1 VIDAAYRGAAG
12 GPTVVTTRANPAA
25 AAEAALDQDWREFG
39 RRVRSLRA
47 APLLW
52 GLPRDQLRF
61 LAALMRPLLVEA
73 GTVLYRR
80 DDPATRFFLIQSG
93 TVIRTAGESE
103 TLGPGDTFGD
113 AVLWGGPSFRTTA
126 TAESRCALWVLDAVE
141 LGRAREQHRSLDHAL
156 RELRPGVDAPAEAA
170 PAERGFRIELR
181 GLSKC
186 VRGGRQVL
194 HDVGF
199 TIEPGELVAL
209 AGASGAGKSTLLDA
223 IAGVR
228 PADEGTVLY
237 NGVDY
242 YRNLAAYRSSLGY
255 VPQED
260 IIHRELSLAS
270 TLRYSA
276 DLRLPP
282 DTPRAEIA
290 RAVADA
296 LDVLDL
302 TERARVRVGALSGG
316 QRKRASIAVELLT
329 RPHVFFLDEPTS
341 GLDPATGAELM
352 RQLRRL
358 ADTGRTVVLTTHTPD
373 DIAICDKVVFLARD
387 GHLAFV
393 GTPERAKQ
401 HFDVDAY
408 EEVYERLST
417 EATPE
422 QWSGRFAAAD
432 ELAATDRRATD
443 TRNAPPAA
451 RPSAGPLGQWWT
463 LTRRNAEIL
472 VRNRLTLAIVLGSPL
487 LVVAMLA
494 VLFQPGAFDF
504 AHPSPSATVMILF
517 WVAFGGFFFGLTY
530 GLLQICTE
538 LPIVR
543 RERLVNLGI
552 VPYVLSK
559 VAVLLPLLL
568 LVTVV
573 MLGILRAAD
582 RLPAAGFGT
591 YSSLTVTLLLDA
603 AAALALGLLASAAV
617 TDPTQ
622 ATLALPMLCFP
633 AVLFSGAIL
642 PVPLMPTVGKI
653 ISYPM
658 STRWAFEGLAHDVGL
673 NRLFGEGG
681 SKLGPPLLAQY
692 GDSFSRA
699 VWIDWAIMG
708 GMGALLLAGACAVLA
723 RKCRTAGQSPL
734 LRRQSISV

>member
-1 VIDAAYRGAAG
+1 MHAWRARRTLTALSASR
-12 GPTVVTTRANPAA
+12 TTTG
-25 AAEAALDQDWREFG
+25 ETKLDQDWRELG
-39 RRVRSLRA
+39 RRVRLLRA

-52 GLPRDQLRF
+52 GLPRDQLRI
-61 LAALMRPLLVEA
+61 LAELMRPLFVEA
-73 GTVLYRR
+73 GTVLYRQG
-80 DDPATRFFLIQSG
+80 DPATRFFLIESG
-93 TVIRTAGESE
+93 RVKRVADDVE

-113 AVLWGGPSFRTTA
+113 AVLWAGPSVRTTA
-126 TAESRCALWVLDAVE
+126 TAESRCALWTLDADE
-141 LGRAREQHRSLDHAL
+141 LRGARQQHRSLDQAL
-156 RELRPGVDAPAEAA
+156 TELRPGVDAPAEIA
-170 PAERGFRIELR
+170 PADRGFRIELR
-181 GLSKC
+181 GLSKR

-209 AGASGAGKSTLLDA
+209 AGGSGAGKSTLLDA

-228 PADEGTVLY
+228 AADEGSVLY
-237 NGVDY
+237 DGVDY

-260 IIHRELSLAS
+260 IIHRELSLAA

-276 DLRLPP
+276 ELRLAPG
-282 DTPRAEIA
+282 TPRAEII
-290 RAVADA
+290 RTVADA
-296 LDVLDL
+296 LDALDL
-302 TERARVRVGALSGG
+302 TERAGVRVGSLSGG

-341 GLDPATGAELM
+341 GLDPAIGAELM

-358 ADTGRTVVLTTHTPD
+358 ADSGRTVVLTTHTPD

-393 GTPERAKQ
+393 GTPEQAKRY
-401 HFDVDAY
+401 FDVDAY
-408 EEVYERLST
+408 EEVYERLGL

-422 QWSGRFAAAD
+422 QWGRRFAAAS
-432 ELAATDRRATD
+432 EPPLADGRVPD
-443 TRNAPPAA
+443 TRTAPPAA
-451 RPSAGPLGQWWT
+451 RPSPGPVHQWWT

-494 VLFQPGAFDF
+494 VLFQPRAFDF
-504 AHPSPSATVMILF
+504 ANPSPSATVMILF
-517 WVAFGGFFFGLTY
+517 WVAFGGFFFGITY
-530 GLLQICTE
+530 GLLQVCTE

-559 VAVLLPLLL
+559 VAVLMPLLL
-568 LVTVV
+568 LVIVV
-573 MLGILRAAD
+573 MLGILRAAE

-591 YSSLTVTLLLDA
+591 YSSLALTLFLAA

-642 PVPLMPTVGKI
+642 PVPLMPTVGKV

-658 STRWAFEGLAHDVGL
+658 PTRWAFEGLAHDLGL
-673 NRLFGEGG
+673 SRLFGEGG
-681 SKLGPPLLAQY
+681 SNLGPPLLAQY
-692 GDSFSRA
+692 GDSFSNA

-708 GMGALLLAGACAVLA
+708 GMTALLLAGACAVLA
-723 RKCRTAGQSPL
+723 RKCRTAGD
-734 LRRQSISV
+734 

>member
-1 VIDAAYRGAAG
+1 MAATAYAGRRGGTA
-12 GPTVVTTRANPAA
+12 VTISADRAA
-25 AAEAALDQDWREFG
+25 AREGELDQDWRELG
-39 RRVRSLRA
+39 RRVRLLRA

-52 GLPRDQLRF
+52 GVPRDQLRV
-61 LAALMRPLLVEA
+61 LAALTRPLLVEA
-73 GTVLYRR
+73 GTVLYREG
-80 DDPATRFFLIQSG
+80 DPATRFFVIESG
-93 TVIRTAGESE
+93 TVTRVANRVE
-103 TLGPGDTFGD
+103 TLGPGGTFGD
-113 AVLWGGPSFRTTA
+113 AVLWAGSTFRTTA
-126 TAESRCALWVLDAVE
+126 TAKSRCALWVLDAVE
-141 LGRAREQHRSLDHAL
+141 LGRARERHPSLDQAL
-156 RELRPGVDAPAEAA
+156 DELRPGVDAPAEVAT
-170 PAERGFRIELR
+170 AERGFRIELS
-181 GLSKC
+181 GLSKR
-186 VRGGRQVL
+186 VRGGRKVL

-199 TIEPGELVAL
+199 TIGAGELL
-209 AGASGAGKSTLLDA
+209 AIVGGSGAGKSTLLDA

-228 PADEGTVLY
+228 AADEGSVLY
-237 NGVDY
+237 DGVDY
-242 YRNLAAYRSSLGY
+242 SRNLGAYRSSLGY

-276 DLRLPP
+276 ELRLRAG
-282 DTPRAEIA
+282 TPRADIK
-290 RAVADA
+290 RAVADVLEA
-296 LDVLDL
+296 LDL
-302 TERARVRVGALSGG
+302 TERAGVRVGSLSGG

-358 ADTGRTVVLTTHTPD
+358 ADSGRTVVLTTHTPD

-393 GTPERAKQ
+393 GTPQEAKRY
-401 HFDVDAY
+401 FDVDDY
-408 EEVYERLST
+408 EEVYERLAM

-422 QWSGRFAAAD
+422 QWGRRFAAVSEPAAAD
-432 ELAATDRRATD
+432 SRAAERAST
-443 TRNAPPAA
+443 PPAA
-451 RPSAGPLGQWWT
+451 RPSAGPLHQWWT

-494 VLFQPGAFDF
+494 VLFQPGAFDL
-504 AHPSPSATVMILF
+504 ANPSPSATVMILF

-559 VAVLLPLLL
+559 VAVLMPLLL
-568 LVTVV
+568 LVIVV

-591 YSSLTVTLLLDA
+591 YSSLALTLFLA
-603 AAALALGLLASAAV
+603 ASAALALGLLASAAV

-642 PVPLMPTVGKI
+642 PVPLMPAVGKV

-658 STRWAFEGLAHDVGL
+658 PTRWAFEGLTHDLGL
-673 NRLFGEGG
+673 NRLFAEGG
-681 SKLGPPLLAQY
+681 SDLGPPLLAQY
-692 GDSFSRA
+692 GDSFSQA

-708 GMGALLLAGACAVLA
+708 GMLALLLAGACGVLA
-723 RKCRTAGQSPL
+723 RKCRTAGS
-734 LRRQSISV
+734 

>member
-1 VIDAAYRGAAG
+1 
-12 GPTVVTTRANPAA
+12 
-25 AAEAALDQDWREFG
+25 
-39 RRVRSLRA
+39 
-47 APLLW
+47 
-52 GLPRDQLRF
+52 
-61 LAALMRPLLVEA
+61 MRPLFVDA
-73 GTVLYRR
+73 GTVLYREGA
-80 DDPATRFFLIQSG
+80 PATRFFLLESG
-93 TVIRTAGESE
+93 AVTRTGAGVE
-103 TLGPGDTFGD
+103 TLGPGETFGD
-113 AVLWGGPSFRTTA
+113 AVLWSGRTFRTTA
-126 TAESRCALWVLDAVE
+126 TATSHCALWVLDAVE
-141 LGRAREQHRSLDHAL
+141 LTRAREQHRSLDQAL
-156 RELRPGVDAPAEAA
+156 QELRPGVETPAEVGL
-170 PAERGFRIELR
+170 AERGVRIQLR
-181 GLSKC
+181 NLSKL

-199 TIEPGELVAL
+199 TVEPGELVAL
-209 AGASGAGKSTLLDA
+209 AGGSGAGKSTLLDA

-237 NGVDY
+237 DGVDY
-242 YRNLAAYRSSLGY
+242 YRNLAAYRSSFGY
-255 VPQED
+255 VPQDD
-260 IIHRELSLAS
+260 IIHRELSLRS

-276 DLRLPP
+276 ELRLRAG
-282 DTPRAEIA
+282 TRRAELE
-290 RAVADA
+290 RVVADV

-302 TERARVRVGALSGG
+302 TERADVRVGALSGG
-316 QRKRASIAVELLT
+316 QRKRASIAAELLT
-329 RPHVFFLDEPTS
+329 RPDVFFLDEPTS

-358 ADTGRTVVLTTHTPD
+358 ADSGRTVVMTTHTPD

-393 GTPERAKQ
+393 GTPEQARRY
-401 HFDVDAY
+401 FDVEAY
-408 EEVYERLST
+408 EEVYERLAA

-422 QWSGRFAAAD
+422 RWGQRFAAASELAIAD
-432 ELAATDRRATD
+432 ELRAGEQSV
-443 TRNAPPAA
+443 PPAA
-451 RPSAGPLGQWWT
+451 RPSAGPLAQWWT
-463 LTRRNAEIL
+463 LTRRNVEIL
-472 VRNRLTLAIVLGSPL
+472 LRNRLTLAIVLGSPL

-504 AHPSPSATVMILF
+504 AEPSPSATVMILF
-517 WVAFGGFFFGLTY
+517 WVAFGGFFFGITY

-543 RERLVNLGI
+543 RERLVNLRI

-559 VAVLLPLLL
+559 VAVLMPLLL
-568 LVTVV
+568 LVTVA

-582 RLPAAGFGT
+582 RLPPAGLGT

-642 PVPLMPTVGKI
+642 SVPLMPTVGKV

-658 STRWAFEGLAHDVGL
+658 PTRWAFEGLTHDLGL
-673 NRLFGEGG
+673 NRLFAEGG
-681 SKLGPPLLAQY
+681 SDLGPPLLAQY
-692 GDSFSRA
+692 GDSFSQA

-708 GMGALLLAGACAVLA
+708 GMLALLLAGACGVLA
-723 RKCRTAGQSPL
+723 RKCRTAGS
-734 LRRQSISV
+734 

>member
-1 VIDAAYRGAAG
+1 MNVYVTQDGFATLDTTTDIKPTPVSTVAPRGVHID
-12 GPTVVTTRANPAA
+12 V
-25 AAEAALDQDWREFG
+25 RELS
-39 RRVRSLRA
+39 RRVRVRTRGEVTLVDGAS
-47 APLLW
+47 
-52 GLPRDQLRF
+52 F
-61 LAALMRPLLVEA
+61 TLAA
-73 GTVLYRR
+73 G
-80 DDPATRFFLIQSG
+80 Q
-93 TVIRTAGESE
+93 
-103 TLGPGDTFGD
+103 
-113 AVLWGGPSFRTTA
+113 
-126 TAESRCALWVLDAVE
+126 
-141 LGRAREQHRSLDHAL
+141 
-156 RELRPGVDAPAEAA
+156 
-170 PAERGFRIELR
+170 
-181 GLSKC
+181 
-186 VRGGRQVL
+186 
-194 HDVGF
+194 
-199 TIEPGELVAL
+199 LVAIV
-209 AGASGAGKSTLLDA
+209 GPSGAGKTTLLEA
-223 IAGVR
+223 IAGLAPAISGSVR
-228 PADEGTVLY
+228 YDGIDVYANLGTFRTV
-237 NGVDY
+237 
-242 YRNLAAYRSSLGY
+242 LGY
-255 VPQED
+255 VPQDD
-260 IIHRELSLAS
+260 IIHTDLPLRR
-270 TLRYSA
+270 TLRYA
-276 DLRLPP
+276 ARLRLPSSAAASEV
-282 DTPRAEIA
+282 DD
-290 RAVADA
+290 AVRDA
-296 LDVLDL
+296 LDAVGLSDQ
-302 TERARVRVGALSGG
+302 ADVRVGSLSGG

-329 RPHVFFLDEPTS
+329 DPHVFFLDEPTS

-708 GMGALLLAGACAVLA
+708 GMGTLLLAGACAVLA

>member
-1 VIDAAYRGAAG
+1 MPSLTSFGLPFSTAGAAG
-12 GPTVVTTRANPAA
+12 GATSASAASPPVLEGMAGAAYARCRGETALTTSADRAA
-25 AAEAALDQDWREFG
+25 AGERELDQDWRELG
-39 RRVRSLRA
+39 RRVRLLRA

-52 GLPRDQLRF
+52 GLPRDQLRI

-73 GTVLYRR
+73 GTVLYGQG
-80 DDPATRFFLIQSG
+80 DPATRFFLIESG
-93 TVIRTAGESE
+93 TVTRTADMVE
-103 TLGPGDTFGD
+103 TLGPGETFGD
-113 AVLWGGPSFRTTA
+113 AVLWAGSSFRTTA
-126 TAESRCALWVLDAVE
+126 TAESRCALWALDAVE
-141 LGRAREQHRSLDHAL
+141 LRRAREQHRSLDQAL
-156 RELRPGVDAPAEAA
+156 HELRPGVDAPLEAA
-170 PAERGFRIELR
+170 LSERGFRIELR
-181 GLSKC
+181 GLSKR

-199 TIEPGELVAL
+199 TIGAGELVAL
-209 AGASGAGKSTLLDA
+209 VGGSGAGKSTLLDA

-228 PADEGTVLY
+228 SADEGTVLY
-237 NGVDY
+237 DGVDY
-242 YRNLAAYRSSLGY
+242 YHNLGAYRSSLGY

-260 IIHRELSLAS
+260 IIHRELSVAS

-276 DLRLPP
+276 GLRLPP
-282 DTPRAEIA
+282 GTSNAQSE

-296 LDVLDL
+296 LDALDL
-302 TERARVRVGALSGG
+302 TERADVRVGALSGG

-373 DIAICDKVVFLARD
+373 DIAICDKVVFRARD
-387 GHLAFV
+387 GYLAFV
-393 GTPERAKQ
+393 GTPEEAKRY
-401 HFDVDAY
+401 FEVDAY
-408 EEVYERLST
+408 EEVYERLAV

-422 QWSGRFAAAD
+422 QWGRRFAAANAPTD
-432 ELAATDRRATD
+432 ERPADTRAT
-443 TRNAPPAA
+443 PPAA
-451 RPSAGPLGQWWT
+451 RASAGPLGQWWT

-543 RERLVNLGI
+543 RERLVNLRI

-559 VAVLLPLLL
+559 VAVLMPLLL
-568 LVTVV
+568 LVIVV

-582 RLPAAGFGT
+582 
-591 YSSLTVTLLLDA
+591 
-603 AAALALGLLASAAV
+603 
-617 TDPTQ
+617 
-622 ATLALPMLCFP
+622 
-633 AVLFSGAIL
+633 
-642 PVPLMPTVGKI
+642 
-653 ISYPM
+653 
-658 STRWAFEGLAHDVGL
+658 
-673 NRLFGEGG
+673 
-681 SKLGPPLLAQY
+681 
-692 GDSFSRA
+692 
-699 VWIDWAIMG
+699 
-708 GMGALLLAGACAVLA
+708 
-723 RKCRTAGQSPL
+723 
-734 LRRQSISV
+734 

>member
-1 VIDAAYRGAAG
+1 L
-12 GPTVVTTRANPAA
+12 TTSANR
-25 AAEAALDQDWREFG
+25 AAEGESQLDQDWRELG
-39 RRVRSLRA
+39 RRVRLLRN

-52 GLPRDQLRF
+52 GLPRDQLRI
-61 LAALMRPLLVEA
+61 LAALMRPLLADA
-73 GTVLYRR
+73 GTVLYREG
-80 DDPATRFFLIQSG
+80 DPATGFFLIESG
-93 TVIRTAGESE
+93 SVRREADGVE

-113 AVLWGGPSFRTTA
+113 AVLWGGSAFRTTA
-126 TAESRCALWVLDAVE
+126 VAESRCALWTLDAVE
-141 LGRAREQHRSLDHAL
+141 LRRAREQDHSLDHAL
-156 RELRPGVDAPAEAA
+156 HELRPGVDAPAEAA
-170 PAERGFRIELR
+170 PARHGFRIEV
-181 GLSKC
+181 GNLSKR

-199 TIEPGELVAL
+199 TAEPGELL
-209 AGASGAGKSTLLDA
+209 AIVGGSGAGKSTLLDA

-237 NGVDY
+237 DGVDY
-242 YRNLAAYRSSLGY
+242 YRNIAAYRSSLGY

-276 DLRLPP
+276 ALRLPP
-282 DTPRAEIA
+282 GTPRASSE
-290 RAVADA
+290 RAVAGA
-296 LDVLDL
+296 LDALDL
-302 TERARVRVGALSGG
+302 TERARVRVGSLSGG

-329 RPHVFFLDEPTS
+329 EPHVFFLDEPTS

-358 ADTGRTVVLTTHTPD
+358 ADSGRTVVLTTHTPD
-373 DIAICDKVVFLARD
+373 DIAICDRVVFLARD
-387 GHLAFV
+387 GYLAFV
-393 GTPERAKQ
+393 GTPEEAKRY
-401 HFDVDAY
+401 FDVDAY
-408 EEVYERLST
+408 EEVYERLAV

-422 QWSGRFAAAD
+422 QWGRRFAAANEPPD
-432 ELAATDRRATD
+432 GRPADTQAT
-443 TRNAPPAA
+443 PPAV
-451 RPSAGPLGQWWT
+451 RPGAGPLEQWWT

-472 VRNRLTLAIVLGSPL
+472 VRNRLTLAIVLGSPV

-504 AHPSPSATVMILF
+504 GDPSPSATVMILF
-517 WVAFGGFFFGLTY
+517 WVAFGAFFFGLTY

-559 VAVLLPLLL
+559 VAVLMPLLL
-568 LVTVV
+568 LVIVV
-573 MLGILRAAD
+573 MLGVLRVAD

-591 YSSLTVTLLLDA
+591 YGSLALTLFLDA
-603 AAALALGLLASAAV
+603 TVALALGLLASAAV

-642 PVPLMPTVGKI
+642 AVPLMPWVGRV

-658 STRWAFEGLAHDVGL
+658 PTRWAFEGLAHELGL

-681 SKLGPPLLAQY
+681 SQLGPPLLAQY
-692 GDSFSRA
+692 GESFSHA

-708 GMGALLLAGACAVLA
+708 GMAAVLLAGACAVLA
-723 RKCRTAGQSPL
+723 RRCRTAGD
-734 LRRQSISV
+734 

>member
-1 VIDAAYRGAAG
+1 MAGAAYARCRGETAL
-12 GPTVVTTRANPAA
+12 TTSADRAA
-25 AAEAALDQDWREFG
+25 ARERELDQDWRELG
-39 RRVRSLRA
+39 RRVRLLRA

-52 GLPRDQLRF
+52 GLPRDQLRI

-73 GTVLYRR
+73 GTVLYGQG
-80 DDPATRFFLIQSG
+80 DPATRFFLIESG
-93 TVIRTAGESE
+93 TVTRTADMVE
-103 TLGPGDTFGD
+103 TLGPGETFGD
-113 AVLWGGPSFRTTA
+113 AVLWAGSSFRTTA
-126 TAESRCALWVLDAVE
+126 TAESRCALWALDAVE
-141 LGRAREQHRSLDHAL
+141 LRRAREQHRSLDQAL
-156 RELRPGVDAPAEAA
+156 HELRPGVDAPLEAA
-170 PAERGFRIELR
+170 LSERGFRIELR
-181 GLSKC
+181 GLSKR

-199 TIEPGELVAL
+199 TIGAGELVAL
-209 AGASGAGKSTLLDA
+209 VGGSGAGKSTLLDA

-228 PADEGTVLY
+228 SADEGTVLY
-237 NGVDY
+237 DGVDY
-242 YRNLAAYRSSLGY
+242 YRNLGAYRSSLGY

-260 IIHRELSLAS
+260 IIHRELSVAS

-276 DLRLPP
+276 GLRLPP
-282 DTPRAEIA
+282 GTPNAQSE

-296 LDVLDL
+296 LDALDL
-302 TERARVRVGALSGG
+302 TERADVRVGALSGG

-358 ADTGRTVVLTTHTPD
+358 ADSGRTVVLTTHTPD
-373 DIAICDKVVFLARD
+373 DIPICDKVVFLARD
-387 GHLAFV
+387 GHVAFV
-393 GTPERAKQ
+393 GTPKEAKSY
-401 HFDVDAY
+401 FDVGAY
-408 EEVYERLST
+408 EEIYERLAV
-417 EATPE
+417 EGTPE
-422 QWSGRFAAAD
+422 QWGRRFAAAD
-432 ELAATDRRATD
+432 GAAADEPAAMDGRAAEAAST
-443 TRNAPPAA
+443 PPVA
-451 RPSAGPLGQWWT
+451 RPSAGPFDQWWT

-504 AHPSPSATVMILF
+504 ADPSPSATVMILF

-543 RERLVNLGI
+543 RERLVNLRI

-559 VAVLLPLLL
+559 VAVLMPLLL
-568 LVTVV
+568 LVIVV

-591 YSSLTVTLLLDA
+591 YSSLALTLFLDA
-603 AAALALGLLASAAV
+603 SAALALGLLASAAV

-642 PVPLMPTVGKI
+642 SVPLMPAVGKI
-653 ISYPM
+653 LSYSMP
-658 STRWAFEGLAHDVGL
+658 TRWAFEGLAHDVGL
-673 NRLFGEGG
+673 ERLFAEGG

-692 GDSFSRA
+692 GDSFSHA
-699 VWIDWAIMG
+699 VWIDWAIMA
-708 GMGALLLAGACAVLA
+708 GMTALLVAGACAVLA
-723 RKCRTAGQSPL
+723 RKCRTAGD
-734 LRRQSISV
+734 

>member
-1 VIDAAYRGAAG
+1 MAATAYAGRGGGTAVTISADRTAAREG
-12 GPTVVTTRANPAA
+12 
-25 AAEAALDQDWREFG
+25 ELDQDWRELG
-39 RRVRSLRA
+39 RRVRLLRA

-52 GLPRDQLRF
+52 GVPRDQLRV
-61 LAALMRPLLVEA
+61 LAALTRPLLVEA
-73 GTVLYRR
+73 GTVLYREG
-80 DDPATRFFLIQSG
+80 DPATRFFVIESG
-93 TVIRTAGESE
+93 TVTRVANRVE
-103 TLGPGDTFGD
+103 TLGPGGTFGD
-113 AVLWGGPSFRTTA
+113 AVLWAGSTFRTTA
-126 TAESRCALWVLDAVE
+126 TAKSRCALWVLDAVE
-141 LGRAREQHRSLDHAL
+141 LGRARERHPSLDQAL
-156 RELRPGVDAPAEAA
+156 DELRPGVDAPAEVAT
-170 PAERGFRIELR
+170 AERGFRIELS
-181 GLSKC
+181 GLSKR
-186 VRGGRQVL
+186 VRGGRKVL

-199 TIEPGELVAL
+199 TIGAGELL
-209 AGASGAGKSTLLDA
+209 AIVGGSGAGKSTLLDA

-228 PADEGTVLY
+228 AADEGSVLY
-237 NGVDY
+237 DGVDY
-242 YRNLAAYRSSLGY
+242 YRNLGAYRSSLGY

-276 DLRLPP
+276 GLRLPP
-282 DTPRAEIA
+282 ATPRAERE
-290 RAVADA
+290 RAVADSLDA
-296 LDVLDL
+296 LDLS
-302 TERARVRVGALSGG
+302 ERAGVRVGSLSGG

-358 ADTGRTVVLTTHTPD
+358 ADSGRTVVLTTHTPD

-393 GTPERAKQ
+393 GTPQEAKRY
-401 HFDVDAY
+401 FDVDDY
-408 EEVYERLST
+408 EEVYERLAM

-422 QWSGRFAAAD
+422 QWGRRFAAVSEPAAAD
-432 ELAATDRRATD
+432 SRAAERAST
-443 TRNAPPAA
+443 PPAA
-451 RPSAGPLGQWWT
+451 RPSAGPLHQWWT

-494 VLFQPGAFDF
+494 VLFQPGAFDL
-504 AHPSPSATVMILF
+504 ANPSPSATVMILF

-543 RERLVNLGI
+543 RERLVNLRI

-559 VAVLLPLLL
+559 VAVLMPLLL
-568 LVTVV
+568 LVIVV

-582 RLPAAGFGT
+582 RLPAVGFST
-591 YSSLTVTLLLDA
+591 YGSLAITLVLA
-603 AAALALGLLASAAV
+603 ASAALALGLLASAAV

-633 AVLFSGAIL
+633 AVLFAGAIL
-642 PVPLMPTVGKI
+642 PVPLMPSIGKI
-653 ISYPM
+653 LSYPM
-658 STRWAFEGLAHDVGL
+658 PTRWAFEGLAHDLGL
-673 NRLFGEGG
+673 NHLFGAGG

-692 GDSFSRA
+692 SDSFSHA
-699 VWIDWAIMG
+699 VWIDWAIMA
-708 GMGALLLAGACAVLA
+708 GMALLLLAGACAVLA
-723 RKCRTAGQSPL
+723 RKCRTAGG
-734 LRRQSISV
+734 

>member
-1 VIDAAYRGAAG
+1 MTVSANRAAAG
-12 GPTVVTTRANPAA
+12 ER
-25 AAEAALDQDWREFG
+25 ELDQDWRELG
-39 RRVRSLRA
+39 QRVRLLRA

-52 GLPRDQLRF
+52 GLPRDELRV

-73 GTVLYRR
+73 GTVLYREG
-80 DDPATRFFLIQSG
+80 DPATRFFLIESG
-93 TVIRTAGESE
+93 AVTRVADRGE
-103 TLGPGDTFGD
+103 TLGSGDTFGD
-113 AVLWGGPSFRTTA
+113 AVLWAGLTFRTTA

-141 LGRAREQHRSLDHAL
+141 LGRARERHPSLDQAL
-156 RELRPGVDAPAEAA
+156 HELRPGVDAPAEVAT
-170 PAERGFRIELR
+170 AERGFRIELR
-181 GLSKC
+181 GLSKR

-199 TIEPGELVAL
+199 TIGAGELL
-209 AGASGAGKSTLLDA
+209 AIVGGSGAGKSTLLDA

-228 PADEGTVLY
+228 AADEGSVLY
-237 NGVDY
+237 DGVDY
-242 YRNLAAYRSSLGY
+242 YRNLGAYRSSLGY

-276 DLRLPP
+276 SLRLPP
-282 DTPRAEIA
+282 GTPRARSE

-296 LDVLDL
+296 LDALDL
-302 TERARVRVGALSGG
+302 TERAGVRVGSLSGG

-358 ADTGRTVVLTTHTPD
+358 ADSGRTVVLTTHTPA

-393 GTPERAKQ
+393 GTPQEAKRY
-401 HFDVDAY
+401 FDVDAY
-408 EEVYERLST
+408 EEVYERLAV

-422 QWSGRFAAAD
+422 QWGRRFAATN
-432 ELAATDRRATD
+432 ELPDGRAAD
-443 TRNAPPAA
+443 TRSTPPPA
-451 RPSAGPLGQWWT
+451 RPSAGPLTQWWT

-494 VLFQPGAFDF
+494 VLFQPGAFDL
-504 AHPSPSATVMILF
+504 ANPSPSATVMILF

-559 VAVLLPLLL
+559 VAVLMPLLL
-568 LVTVV
+568 LVIVV

-591 YSSLTVTLLLDA
+591 YRSLAITLLLDA
-603 AAALALGLLASAAV
+603 SAALALGLLASAAV

-642 PVPLMPTVGKI
+642 PVPLMPSVGKVL
-653 ISYPM
+653 SYPM
-658 STRWAFEGLAHDVGL
+658 STRWAFEELAHDLGL
-673 NRLFGEGG
+673 SRLFGEGG
-681 SKLGPPLLAQY
+681 SKLGPPLLVQY
-692 GDSFSRA
+692 GGSFSRA

-708 GMGALLLAGACAVLA
+708 GMAALLLAGACAVLA
-723 RKCRTAGQSPL
+723 RKCRTAGD
-734 LRRQSISV
+734 

>member
-1 VIDAAYRGAAG
+1 L
-12 GPTVVTTRANPAA
+12 TTSANPAA
-25 AAEAALDQDWREFG
+25 SGERELDQDWRELG
-39 RRVRSLRA
+39 QRVRLLRT

-52 GLPRDQLRF
+52 GLPRDQLRI
-61 LAALMRPLLVEA
+61 LAALMRPLLADA
-73 GTVLYRR
+73 GTVLYREG
-80 DDPATRFFLIQSG
+80 DPATGFFLIESG
-93 TVIRTAGESE
+93 TVRRETDGVE
-103 TLGPGDTFGD
+103 TLGPGETFGD
-113 AVLWGGPSFRTTA
+113 AVLWGGSTFRTTA
-126 TAESRCALWVLDAVE
+126 VAESRCALWTVDAVE
-141 LGRAREQHRSLDHAL
+141 LRRAREQHHSLDHAL
-156 RELRPGVDAPAEAA
+156 HELRPGVDAPAEAA
-170 PAERGFRIELR
+170 PTQRGFRIEAR
-181 GLSKC
+181 HLSKR

-199 TIEPGELVAL
+199 TVEAGELL
-209 AGASGAGKSTLLDA
+209 AIVGGSGAGKSMLLDA
-223 IAGVR
+223 VAGVR

-237 NGVDY
+237 DGVDY
-242 YRNLAAYRSSLGY
+242 YRSLDAYRSSLGY

-276 DLRLPP
+276 ALRLPP
-282 DTPRAEIA
+282 GTA
-290 RAVADA
+290 RARSEPAVAEA
-296 LDVLDL
+296 LDALDL
-302 TERARVRVGALSGG
+302 TERARVRVGSLSGG

-329 RPHVFFLDEPTS
+329 EPHVFFLDEPTS
-341 GLDPATGAELM
+341 GLDPATGTELM

-358 ADTGRTVVLTTHTPD
+358 ADSGRTVVLTTHTPD

-387 GHLAFV
+387 VHLVFV
-393 GTPERAKQ
+393 GTPKEAKRYI
-401 HFDVDAY
+401 DVDAY
-408 EEVYERLST
+408 EEIYERVAV

-422 QWSGRFAAAD
+422 QWGRRFAAASEPAD
-432 ELAATDRRATD
+432 GRPADTRAT
-443 TRNAPPAA
+443 PPAA
-451 RPSAGPLGQWWT
+451 RPSAGPLDQWWT

-472 VRNRLTLAIVLGSPL
+472 VRNRLTLAIVLGSPV

-504 AHPSPSATVMILF
+504 ADPSPSATVMILF

-559 VAVLLPLLL
+559 VAVLMPLLL
-568 LVTVV
+568 LVIVV
-573 MLGILRAAD
+573 MLGILRVVD
-582 RLPAAGFGT
+582 RLPAADFST
-591 YSSLTVTLLLDA
+591 YGSLALTLVLDA
-603 AAALALGLLASAAV
+603 TAALALGLLASAAV

-642 PVPLMPTVGKI
+642 AVPLMPSVGRI
-653 ISYPM
+653 LSYPM
-658 STRWAFEGLAHDVGL
+658 STRWAFEGLAHELGL

-692 GDSFSRA
+692 GDSFSHA
-699 VWIDWAIMG
+699 VWTIMG
-708 GMGALLLAGACAVLA
+708 GMAAVLLAGACAVLA
-723 RKCRTAGQSPL
+723 RKCRTA
-734 LRRQSISV
+734 RD